1 METWFLLPFASEE
14 KGLGDEV
21 KGNRRVQWKVVSS
34 SPFVKLAFARI
45 PPVSAPTM
53 ELRLGRQGVDDS

>member
-1 METWFLLPFASEE
+1 M
-14 KGLGDEV
+14 
-21 KGNRRVQWKVVSS
+21 

-53 ELRLGRQGVDDS
+53 KLRLGRQGDDEISTSEPKTVELKKTVLRLKITFVRFLQSSLH